1 MKDSLQNIY
10 DRLYA
15 HRLKSVLLVLVL
27 VLVLSLNSL
36 PGLLVSTATR
46 LDEGVGYDSVV
57 AALGAAGAYV
67 EEQTEPGSVDRAT
80 GYRYALRRIEMLN
93 NLFLADHGPQAPI
106 ISRCPSRLCK
116 YGFDNPDTT
125 YNMVYPLSGRYAYK
139 VAGNRGT
146 VAYITFQVMN
156 IGPGGFN
163 AGGTLESGGLVLD
176 ENGDFEILLAAENP
190 DNHPNFMPIMADG
203 GAQLLIRQ
211 LNTDWLT
218 SVEASLR
225 VEVLSPT
232 PDTPEYPR
240 IFDMEMMSKRGLG
253 YGMVVR
259 NQMQIW
265 RDVIANAPVNRLET
279 GAKRSGNEDGGF
291 PTNFTATMQY
301 QVDED
306 EAVIL
311 EIPQLDVVYSNIQ
324 LGNLWGESLDY
335 GSRLVS
341 YNNAQAHLDADGVY
355 RYVIAMTDPG
365 VPNWLDA
372 SGHPRGGVFTRW
384 QSPDGPVPKTSVK
397 RVPLSELRDHLP
409 EGHPVMKPKSRV
421 AQLRARRAAY
431 NRRLNPTD
439 MR

>member
-1 MKDSLQNIY
+1 MKNTLQKTY
-10 DRLYA
+10 AHLYE
-15 HRLKSVLLVLVL
+15 HRLKSVLIVLALVLIL
-27 VLVLSLNSL
+27 LLNSL
-36 PGLLVSTATR
+36 PRLLVTTATR
-46 LDEGVGYDSVV
+46 MNEGVGYDSVV

-67 EEQTEPGSVDRAT
+67 EEQTEPGSIDRAN
-80 GYRYALRRIEMLN
+80 GYRFALRRIEMLN

-125 YNMVYPLSGRYAYK
+125 YNMVYPLAGRYAYK
-139 VAGNRGT
+139 VSGNRGT

-156 IGPGGFN
+156 IGTGGFN
-163 AGGTLESGGLVLD
+163 AGGTLESGDLVLD
-176 ENGDFEILLAAENP
+176 ENGDFEILLAADNP
-190 DNHPNFMPIMADG
+190 DNHPNYIPINPDG

-225 VEVLSPT
+225 VEVISPT
-232 PDTPEYPR
+232 PDTPEYPP
-240 IFDMEMMSKRGLG
+240 IFDMGMMAKRGLG

-265 RDVIANAPVNRLET
+265 REVIAAAPVNRLET
-279 GAKRSGNEDGGF
+279 GAKRAGNQDGGF

-301 QVDED
+301 QLRED
-306 EAVIL
+306 EAVIV
-311 EIPQLDVVYSNIQ
+311 EIPQVDVVYSNIQ
-324 LGNLWGESLDY
+324 MGNLWGESLDY

-341 YNNAQAHLDADGVY
+341 YNNAQTYVDADGVY

-372 SGHPRGGVFTRW
+372 TGHPKGGIFTRW
-384 QSPDGPVPKTSVK
+384 QSPDGPVPPAIVK
-397 RVPLSELRDHLP
+397 RVPLTQLRDHLP
-409 EGHPVMKPKSRV
+409 DSHPLISPKSRV
-421 AQLRARRAAY
+421 AQLQERRAAY